1 MVWLSLHT
9 DSMAEAE
16 RKAQAAWDAMLRSWE
31 ANLKGDTSE
40 AAKRYEAALD
50 IARAYGFT
58 FLPAQKVAALPL
70 DDIIARVDAARD
82 GKGRVSLP
90 AARALLGNVVKPE
103 ITITGALDAYWG
115 IAADKILGKSPDQ
128 VRRWENPRKKAIAA
142 FVEVIGDLPLSEIT
156 PDHMQDFRD
165 HLIERIRAGE
175 IKPNSAN
182 KDIIHLTSTLKAVDK
197 AKRLRLDM
205 PLTGWAIAEGEKR
218 TRTGFSTAW
227 IRDRLLAPGALSGLN
242 GEARGVIRA
251 MVNTGAR
258 PSELTFLTGAQ
269 IRLDVDIPH
278 ISIEP
283 VGRTLKSQYARRVI
297 PLLGVSLDAFRAN
310 PDGFPRYRDS
320 ASLSAL
326 VNKYF
331 ETHSLKET
339 PDTTLYSLRH
349 SFQDRMIEARIDDR
363 IRRTLFGHTLTE
375 EKYGEGG
382 SLALWRDLLKPVAL

>member
-1 MVWLSLHT
+1 MIWLSLHT
-9 DSMAEAE
+9 DSMEEAR
-16 RKAQAAWDAMLRSWE
+16 RKAEGAWDALKRSWE
-31 ANLKGDTSE
+31 ARLRGDTSE
-40 AAKRYEAALD
+40 ASKRYEAALD

-58 FLPAQKVAALPL
+58 YLAAEKVAALPL
-70 DDIIARVDAARD
+70 DKIIARVDAAHD
-82 GKGRVSLP
+82 KKGRPILP
-90 AARALLGNVVKPE
+90 VARALLGAVEKPE
-103 ITITGALDAYWG
+103 LTITGALDAYWT
-115 IAADKILGKSPDQ
+115 IAADKTLGKSPDQ
-128 VRRWENPRKKAIAA
+128 VRRWENPRKKAVAA
-142 FVEVIGDLPLSEIT
+142 FVEVVGDLPLSEIE

-165 HLIERIRAGE
+165 HLIERIKAGE

-182 KDIIHLTSTLKAVDK
+182 KDIIHLTAMLKAVDK

-205 PLTGWAIAEGEKR
+205 PLTGWSIAEGEKR

-227 IRDRLLAPGALSGLN
+227 IKEKLLAPGALGGLN
-242 GEARGVIRA
+242 AEAQGVIRA

-258 PSELTFLTGAQ
+258 PSELTCLGAAQ

-297 PLLGVSLDAFRAN
+297 PLLGVSLDAFREHSS
-310 PDGFPRYRDS
+310 GFPRYRDS

-326 VNKYF
+326 VNKYL
-331 ETHSLKET
+331 EAHHLKET

-349 SFQDRMIEARIDDR
+349 SFQDRMIEARVDDR
-363 IRRTLFGHTLTE
+363 IRRTIFGHALTE

-382 SLALWRDLLKPVAL
+382 SLAFWRDCLLPVAL